1 MKGHYS
7 SSPRDRRD
15 DVQPGAGG
23 PEGEPKPPVLRRATL
38 RWLSAACLAAIVF
51 GTLGP
56 LGADGPGPWLDT
68 VTTWHWVPQ
77 SHATDLD
84 DILTNLLVYVP
95 VGIAFRLLV
104 RRRGRAGGR
113 DLAFGF
119 GLSVALSFV
128 TEVLQQFMP
137 ARSSNLT
144 DVYVNAI
151 GALVGCLL
159 APRMQRFIRRVHAAV
174 YSQMRCRPW
183 TVLAGL
189 SIVAAA
195 VLMTIPWDLTHSEI
209 EVDFVRPFDLADITR
224 FATFGLVG
232 FALTGALARNAADRS
247 RAIRKVA
254 SWIILLAILLEAAQV
269 FVHSHAC
276 GVLDIVVAVTG
287 GLAGCAIVLLLIH
300 AGIIRTEDAKTRGS
314 GPPVLTGLWRVLA
327 VGMLLLTVFGTVG
340 VSIRPDGRPV
350 RHAAGPD
357 IRWVPFQEEFMD
369 PFPVVIAHVA
379 GSIGLYALITLLCL
393 LVTAGQGR
401 LMALLLLTGAL
412 ASGELCRA
420 LLDGGLA
427 DTTPLVLAV
436 AAWLIAGRI
445 WDAIYPPARVS
456 APQPTDLSV
465 RSHLLQA
472 DDR

>member
-7 SSPRDRRD
+7 SFPRDRRD
-15 DVQPGAGG
+15 DAQPGAGG
-23 PEGEPKPPVLRRATL
+23 PGDPKPPVLRRATL
-38 RWLSAACLAAIVF
+38 RWLSVACLAAIVF

-56 LGADGPGPWLDT
+56 LGDGPGPWLEPAR
-68 VTTWHWVPQ
+68 TWHWVPQ
-77 SHATDLD
+77 PHATNLD

-104 RRRGRAGGR
+104 RRRGRAGWP

-119 GLSVALSFV
+119 GLSVALSFA

-159 APRMQRFIRRVHAAV
+159 APRMQRVIRGAHAAV
-174 YSQMRCRPW
+174 YAQLRCRPW

-195 VLMTIPWDLTHSEI
+195 VLMTIPWDLTYSEI

-232 FALTGALARNAADRS
+232 FALTGALARTAEDRS
-247 RAIRKVA
+247 RTIRRVA
-254 SWIILLAILLEAAQV
+254 SWLILLAILLEAAQV

-276 GVLDIVVAVTG
+276 GVLDILVAVTG
-287 GLAGCAIVLLLIH
+287 GLAGCAAVLLLIH
-300 AGIIRTEDAKTRGS
+300 TGIIRAEHVHARRS
-314 GPPVLTGLWRVLA
+314 GPPLLTGPWRVLA
-327 VGMLLLTVFGTVG
+327 VGLLLLTVFGTVG
-340 VSIRPDGRPV
+340 ASIRSDGRPI
-350 RHAAGPD
+350 RPAGRPD
-357 IRWVPFQEEFMD
+357 IRWVPFQEEFLD
-369 PFPVVIAHVA
+369 PFPVVIAHAA
-379 GSIGLYALITLLCL
+379 GSIALYTLITLLCL
-393 LVTAGQGR
+393 LLTRGKGR
-401 LMALLLLTGAL
+401 VAAMLLLIGML
-412 ASGELCRA
+412 ASAELGRA
-420 LLDGGLA
+420 LLCGRPA
-427 DTTPLVLAV
+427 DVTSLVLAV
-436 AAWLIAGRI
+436 FAWLIAGRI

>member
-15 DVQPGAGG
+15 DAQPGAGG
-23 PEGEPKPPVLRRATL
+23 PGDPKPPVLRRATL
-38 RWLSAACLAAIVF
+38 RLLSAACLAVIAF

-56 LGADGPGPWLDT
+56 LGHGRGPWLET
-68 VTTWHWVPQ
+68 VKTWHWVPQ
-77 SHATDLD
+77 PHATNLD
-84 DILTNLLVYVP
+84 DILTNLLVYAP
-95 VGIAFRLLV
+95 VGVAFRLLV

-119 GLSVALSFV
+119 GLSLALSFA

-151 GALVGCLL
+151 GALGGCLL
-159 APRMQRFIRRVHAAV
+159 APRMQRVIRRVHAAV
-174 YSQMRCRPW
+174 YAQLRCRPW
-183 TVLAGL
+183 TMLAGL

-195 VLMTIPWDLTHSEI
+195 ILMTIPWNLTCSEI
-209 EVDFVRPFDLADITR
+209 EVDFIRPFDLADITR

-232 FALTGALARNAADRS
+232 FALTGALARYAEDRS
-247 RAIRKVA
+247 RTIRKVA
-254 SWIILLAILLEAAQV
+254 SRLILLAILLEAAQV

-276 GVLDIVVAVTG
+276 GVLDVVVAVTG
-287 GLAGCAIVLLLIH
+287 GLAGCATTLLLIH
-300 AGIIRTEDAKTRGS
+300 AGIIRTQDAKTRGS

-340 VSIRPDGRPV
+340 VSIWSDGRPI
-350 RHAAGPD
+350 RPAGRPD

-369 PFPVVIAHVA
+369 RFPVVIAHAA
-379 GSIGLYALITLLCL
+379 GSIGLYAFITLLCL
-393 LVTAGQGR
+393 LLTRGKGR
-401 LMALLLLTGAL
+401 VAAMLLLTGAL
-412 ASGELCRA
+412 ASAEVCRA
-420 LLDGGLA
+420 LLGDGLA

-465 RSHLLQA
+465 RSHLLRA
-472 DDR
+472 GDR